1 MDLDDQP
8 ALASA
13 RASGGG
19 GATPRV
25 AQQRPASAPPPLS
38 ATPVGGD
45 EWAAVSVLDQ
55 NELLE
60 LLLAKG
66 VQVPSSVLGV
76 VCSRIEALSS
86 VKAPAVLRQKRV
98 YMQDWVHRQHAQAAA
113 LGVPLGLG
121 EYPTPRP
128 PTAAPVLTTPH
139 SSLRSSGVGV
149 GGGADGL
156 SEHELQLAARV
167 GTMVTPS
174 GRLSIPSAEVPTLTA
189 EVVAALGHSRHPISG
204 SVSARRR
211 FIEDWFD
218 GLQPRLQGMQPPR
231 GAAGADPLSPAPLPA
246 FSPTSSA
253 GGTPARHP
261 AAAAAA
267 EAAVAPGL
275 ATLYDALGAAAV
287 QPQLLPAPALPPAE
301 LERAAAAICATTG
314 AAPQGDS
321 LPELQALVG
330 DWYRWTVHL
339 RHGAAAAAA
348 AAAPAAPPPPAAA
361 LTAAASIPR
370 LPPHFASPPPQTAP
384 PSTRGMAS
392 GGGPSSM
399 NLFLSAP
406 MSPAAG
412 GGAPTTPPSSG
423 RRGLASG
430 GGPSGGGP
438 MSNGLPS
445 ARLRAGERDYEPP
458 KDLSEDQI
466 LNELLG
472 GGGGGGGELAAS
484 PSLTPT
490 RLAAVAEQIELI
502 SGRRAPRLQQ
512 QRREY
517 VSAWAR
523 NALARRSHAA
533 ALRDGGAEGGGCAP
547 VPRLDRNITAPSIDT
562 SKSASMLRA
571 LLAEYATP
579 GGALDVP
586 LEHLAIV
593 AEQAEHLV
601 NAKAP
606 RPPQA
611 RRDWLAALWAKERAK
626 ELLR

>member
-25 AQQRPASAPPPLS
+25 AQPRPASAPPPLS

-128 PTAAPVLTTPH
+128 PTAGPAVMTPH

-253 GGTPARHP
+253 GGTPAATPPPPPPPKPPSRPASRRCMTPSAPPPCSRSCCRRPRSRPPSSSAPPPPSARRRAPRRRATPPRTPGPRGRLVPLDRPPPPRRRGRRRGGAPPAAAARRGAHGGVDP
-261 AAAAAA
+261 AAAAA
-267 EAAVAPGL
+267 
-275 ATLYDALGAAAV
+275 
-287 QPQLLPAPALPPAE
+287 
-301 LERAAAAICATTG
+301 
-314 AAPQGDS
+314 
-321 LPELQALVG
+321 
-330 DWYRWTVHL
+330 L
-339 RHGAAAAAA
+339 RV
-348 AAAPAAPPPPAAA
+348 AAAPDGAAVDA
-361 LTAAASIPR
+361 R
-370 LPPHFASPPPQTAP
+370 H
-384 PSTRGMAS
+384 GV
-392 GGGPSSM
+392 
-399 NLFLSAP
+399 
-406 MSPAAG
+406 
-412 GGAPTTPPSSG
+412 G
-423 RRGLASG
+423 RRAVLDESLPLCADEPGGRRRRADDAAVVGAARPRSG

-472 GGGGGGGELAAS
+472 GGGGGGELAAS
-484 PSLTPT
+484 LSLTPT

-611 RRDWLAALWAKERAK
+611 RRDWLAALWAKEKAK
-626 ELLR
+626 PMQAWQ

>member
-128 PTAAPVLTTPH
+128 PTAGPVLTTPH

-253 GGTPARHP
+253 GGTPARPP

-267 EAAVAPGL
+267 SGTRPVVASRGFR
-275 ATLYDALGAAAV
+275 
-287 QPQLLPAPALPPAE
+287 Q
-301 LERAAAAICATTG
+301 
-314 AAPQGDS
+314 
-321 LPELQALVG
+321 
-330 DWYRWTVHL
+330 HL
-339 RHGAAAAAA
+339 
-348 AAAPAAPPPPAAA
+348 
-361 LTAAASIPR
+361 
-370 LPPHFASPPPQTAP
+370 
-384 PSTRGMAS
+384 
-392 GGGPSSM
+392 
-399 NLFLSAP
+399 
-406 MSPAAG
+406 
-412 GGAPTTPPSSG
+412 
-423 RRGLASG
+423 
-430 GGPSGGGP
+430 
-438 MSNGLPS
+438 
-445 ARLRAGERDYEPP
+445 
-458 KDLSEDQI
+458 
-466 LNELLG
+466 
-472 GGGGGGGELAAS
+472 
-484 PSLTPT
+484 
-490 RLAAVAEQIELI
+490 
-502 SGRRAPRLQQ
+502 
-512 QRREY
+512 
-517 VSAWAR
+517 
-523 NALARRSHAA
+523 
-533 ALRDGGAEGGGCAP
+533 
-547 VPRLDRNITAPSIDT
+547 
-562 SKSASMLRA
+562 
-571 LLAEYATP
+571 
-579 GGALDVP
+579 
-586 LEHLAIV
+586 
-593 AEQAEHLV
+593 
-601 NAKAP
+601 P
-606 RPPQA
+606 RPK
-611 RRDWLAALWAKERAK
+611 RG
-626 ELLR
+626 

>member
-128 PTAAPVLTTPH
+128 PTAGPAAMTPH

-267 EAAVAPGL
+267 EAAAAAKAAARVAAAAEAAAAHPGRPAAAGAVRIL
-275 ATLYDALGAAAV
+275 AAVAARALPPLEVAALGARVGRLRDRRRHRGGLRVEHAVAVGGAHHRRHVELLVRARAEARHLRELPRDRRPRLEHNVGESARVLGVLAAAVHEGVRDALGAGAAGAADAV
-287 QPQLLPAPALPPAE
+287 DVVLDVAGEVEVDHRLDVLDVDAARGDVGRDHHGAAPRAEVGEHRLALALVLVAVDDAAAHLAHQQLAE
-301 LERAAAAICATTG
+301 LVAHPLRRREDERARAHLERAEDLH
-314 AAPQGDS
+314 Q
-321 LPELQALVG
+321 
-330 DWYRWTVHL
+330 HL
-339 RHGAAAAAA
+339 W
-348 AAAPAAPPPPAAA
+348 
-361 LTAAASIPR
+361 
-370 LPPHFASPPPQTAP
+370 
-384 PSTRGMAS
+384 RGES
-392 GGGPSSM
+392 
-399 NLFLSAP
+399 
-406 MSPAAG
+406 
-412 GGAPTTPPSSG
+412 
-423 RRGLASG
+423 R
-430 GGPSGGGP
+430 
-438 MSNGLPS
+438 
-445 ARLRAGERDYEPP
+445 
-458 KDLSEDQI
+458 
-466 LNELLG
+466 
-472 GGGGGGGELAAS
+472 
-484 PSLTPT
+484 
-490 RLAAVAEQIELI
+490 V
-502 SGRRAPRLQQ
+502 
-512 QRREY
+512 
-517 VSAWAR
+517 
-523 NALARRSHAA
+523 
-533 ALRDGGAEGGGCAP
+533 RDGFGA
-547 VPRLDRNITAPSIDT
+547 
-562 SKSASMLRA
+562 
-571 LLAEYATP
+571 
-579 GGALDVP
+579 
-586 LEHLAIV
+586 
-593 AEQAEHLV
+593 
-601 NAKAP
+601 
-606 RPPQA
+606 
-611 RRDWLAALWAKERAK
+611 
-626 ELLR
+626 